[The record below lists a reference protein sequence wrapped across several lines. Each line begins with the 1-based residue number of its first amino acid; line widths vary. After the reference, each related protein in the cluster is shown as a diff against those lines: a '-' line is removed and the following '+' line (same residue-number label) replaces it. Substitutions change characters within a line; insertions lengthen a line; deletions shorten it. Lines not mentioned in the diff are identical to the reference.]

1 VRLVLTAVLVLAELV
16 VLSLFV
22 DTGDLRVTGGL
33 AGFAADWGP
42 TGLRCVL
49 LGGILTMILAATASR
64 IGWRPDNS
72 ANDALPVSRPAL
84 IAHLS
89 ALAVFSAAS
98 LTLFTPRTSTGAAG
112 WLAIVCVATGLVTI
126 ACGALVFVP
135 YGVWTTLLRPAP
147 LTPVYGFSM
156 ASTVV
161 LLTSL
166 SRWVW
171 KPWMQLTFSAVHTSL
186 RLFRGDLLVD
196 AATFSIG
203 TRHFQVT
210 IARSC
215 SGFEGMALMLVF
227 GSAWLWL
234 FRREFQFPQALLLVP
249 VGLSAM
255 WILNVA
261 RITALILIGDSGATA
276 VALGGFHS
284 QAGWIAFLC
293 TALAFCA
300 TCQRV
305 SWIAR
310 SGRPL
315 RSISSPPV
323 EPTKAYLMPF
333 LAILASGMLSTAA
346 TGTFEWGYGL
356 RVLAA
361 AVALWLYR
369 ASYSNLRWTVGWEA
383 PALGCVVFVL
393 WLAAER
399 WLTPNTPSS
408 QYATALAAVPFAVR
422 FGWLLLRVV
431 GAVVTV
437 PLSEELAFRGYAL
450 RRLVSPDFTHV
461 DLRNFTLIPCVLSSL
476 FFGILHGQRWIV
488 GTIAGLLFALILRR
502 RGSIGDAVMAHATA
516 NALLAA
522 WVLSTG
528 SWNLW

>member
-1 VRLVLTAVLVLAELV
+1 VLGELAA
-16 VLSLFV
+16 LSLFV
-22 DTGDLRVTGGL
+22 ETGDLRVTGGL

-72 ANDALPVSRPAL
+72 ANDARLVSRPAL

-89 ALAVFSAAS
+89 TLAVFSAAS
-98 LTLFTPRTSTGAAG
+98 LTLFTSRISPGAAG
-112 WLAIVCVATGLVTI
+112 WLAIACVAAGLVTI
-126 ACGALVFVP
+126 GCGALVFVP
-135 YGVWTTLLRPAP
+135 FGSWTTLFKPAP

-156 ASTVV
+156 AGAVV

-171 KPWMQLTFSAVHTSL
+171 KPWMQLTFSAVHYSLLLFKGGL
-186 RLFRGDLLVD
+186 RLD
-196 AATFSIG
+196 AATFTIG
-203 TRHFQVT
+203 TSHFQVT

-234 FRREFQFPQALLLVP
+234 FRREFRFPQALLLVP
-249 VGLSAM
+249 VGMSAM
-255 WILNVA
+255 WVLNVA
-261 RITALILIGDSGATA
+261 RITALILIGDAGATA

-300 TCQRV
+300 TCQSV
-305 SWIAR
+305 PWIAA

-315 RSISSPPV
+315 RSPSSAQV

-333 LAILASGMLSTAA
+333 LAILAAGMLSAAA

-361 AVALWLYR
+361 AAALWLYR
-369 ASYSNLRWTVGWEA
+369 ASYSNLRWTAGWEA

-393 WLAAER
+393 WLAAEH
-399 WLTPNTPSS
+399 WLTPNSAPS
-408 QYATALAAVPFAVR
+408 QRATALAAAPWVR
-422 FGWLLLRVV
+422 YGWLLLRVT
-431 GAVVTV
+431 GAVITV
-437 PLSEELAFRGYAL
+437 PLAEELAFRGYAL
-450 RRLVSPDFTHV
+450 RRLVSPDFTNV
-461 DLRNFTLIPCVLSSL
+461 DLRNFTFIPCALSSL
-476 FFGILHGQRWIV
+476 FFGILHGRRWIV

-516 NALLAA
+516 NALLAV